1 MKYAVFDAH
10 CDTALELWSRG
21 ETLETCTTAVD
32 LLATDYPAYGQFFAI
47 CPLSLGRGARPA
59 GRFFLKS
66 MGTF

>member
-32 LLATDYPAYGQFFAI
+32 LLDGI
-47 CPLSLGRGARPA
+47 SE
-59 GRFFLKS
+59 K
-66 MGTF
+66 